1 MSTDKKPNPVVEMW
15 KSMMRGGVSSAHIRQ
30 QALHN
35 LAGVK
40 DLPDSVEDKQQAIE
54 DVELFITEIDVG
66 KYD

>member
-1 MSTDKKPNPVVEMW
+1 
-15 KSMMRGGVSSAHIRQ
+15 MMRGGVSSAHIRQ